1 MQKYTCKPQKQ
12 WLSRKCSELVPVMVS
27 GHGEVS
33 NYRAPSSQNWET
45 NDTRKGP
52 FNKKAECS
60 LVHSVLDGQ
69 SGHTDLRPASTPMS
83 TRLEAL
89 FLSTLPERPTV
100 SRTQC
105 FQCRT
110 GYLPL
115 CKFKSNTSQVCW
127 HTPVIPALN
136 EARAGRDLKLEVNL
150 SGITRSCLS
159 Y

>member
-12 WLSRKCSELVPVMVS
+12 WLSPKCSELVPAMVS

-33 NYRAPSSQNWET
+33 DYRALCSQNNWAT

-52 FNKKAECS
+52 FNTKAECS
-60 LVHSVLDGQ
+60 SVHSVLDGQ
-69 SGHTDLRPASTPMS
+69 SGHTDLRPACTP
-83 TRLEAL
+83 RLETL
-89 FLSTLPERPTV
+89 FLRTLPERPTV

-127 HTPVIPALN
+127 HTPVISALN
-136 EARAGRDLKLEVNL
+136 EARAGG
-150 SGITRSCLS
+150 SQA
-159 Y
+159 